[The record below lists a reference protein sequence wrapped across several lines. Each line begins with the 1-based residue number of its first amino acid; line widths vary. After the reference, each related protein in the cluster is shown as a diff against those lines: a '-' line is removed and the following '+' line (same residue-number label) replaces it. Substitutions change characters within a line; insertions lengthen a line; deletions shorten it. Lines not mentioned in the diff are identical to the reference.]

1 MGALTSSSPL
11 RGAAPTIIEVPYTI
25 LSHTADT
32 GIAAVGPT
40 IGELLKELAT
50 GMFGLM
56 ATVAD
61 SPPHRSIEV
70 AVRSATVE
78 DLIVDTL
85 SELLFR
91 SEVDDLVF
99 THFDIDATETSALVV
114 ARGVDVRAA
123 EPAGPPIK
131 AVTYHDLAVG
141 RCGGEW
147 EATVYFDV

>member
-1 MGALTSSSPL
+1 MRALTGFPPL
-11 RGAAPTIIEVPYTI
+11 RAAAPTIIEVPYTI

-32 GIAAVGPT
+32 GIAAVAPT
-40 IGELLKELAT
+40 ISELLTELAT

-56 ATVAD
+56 ATVAN

-99 THFDIDATETSALVV
+99 NNFDVEATETSAHVV
-114 ARGVDVRAA
+114 AHGVDVRAA
-123 EPAGPPIK
+123 EPSGPPIK
-131 AVTYHDLAVG
+131 AVTYHDLAVRRSG
-141 RCGGEW
+141 DTW